1 LGDYFKYLAKLFLS
15 LLELSLAALLETFAL
30 VDIGLLLD
38 LSYLQ
43 LLSAELLICKL

>member
-1 LGDYFKYLAKLFLS
+1 LGDYFKNLSKLFLS
-15 LLELSLAALLETFAL
+15 LLELSLAALLETFTL

-38 LSYLQ
+38 LSYLK